1 MSCFVRECNERSC
14 ISQSKGITSAT
25 VCFGFCKKD
34 SAQTGSVQ
42 QMIHDGDTIKIR
54 AFGNMNLRFLGID
67 TPEVCFQLQNILY
80 NYLKDNNK
88 KDVDGR
94 QINEYIW
101 SKYLDD
107 PFADDLTDKKAF
119 GDPEKMSSK
128 EREYYDEL
136 VDYLKS
142 NKIGKGTAENHF
154 RHAMAARNALIEEVK
169 NDVEEMMAFDERIT
183 HENFILHIS
192 FGWEVMDRYGRLL
205 GIINRFQQK
214 NEPQLPCS
222 YNERLLEK
230 GVACIYTIWPGVDPH
245 DRSKEILELLSPFK
259 VKKANEIVD
268 KKGAEALKNNREKV
282 KNAREKG
289 LGIFNKDD
297 PLKIEPFELRFLG
310 RRSPPDRWVIDLSSD
325 EKIIRHPF
333 NYHKIPNMEDRLYIN
348 KEYLPLFTEIG
359 WEKEKTK

>member
-1 MSCFVRECNERSC
+1 MSCFVPECNERGC
-14 ISQSKGITSAT
+14 ISQNKGITSGMFR
-25 VCFGFCKKD
+25 FGICKKD
-34 SAQTGSVQ
+34 SMQTGKIE

-54 AFGNMNLRFLGID
+54 TLGNMNLRFLGID
-67 TPEVCFQLQNILY
+67 TPEVCFQLETTLY
-80 NYLKDNNK
+80 NYLKDKNK

-101 SKYLDD
+101 SKYLDN

-119 GDPEKMSSK
+119 GKPEKMSSK
-128 EREYYDEL
+128 EREYYDGL
-136 VDYLKS
+136 VDYLKR

-154 RHAMAARNALIEEVK
+154 KHSMAARDVLIEEVK
-169 NDVEEMMAFDERIT
+169 KDVDELHALDAQIT
-183 HENFILHIS
+183 SENFILQVS

-205 GIINRFQQK
+205 GIINCFQQK
-214 NEPQLPCS
+214 NGPQLPSS

-230 GVACIYTIWPGVDPH
+230 GVACIYTIWPGVDPR
-245 DRSKEILELLSPFK
+245 DRSKEILELLNPFK
-259 VKKANEIVD
+259 VKKANEIID
-268 KKGAEALKNNREKV
+268 KRGAEALKNNREKV
-282 KNAREKG
+282 KNARKKG
-289 LGIFNKDD
+289 LGIFYIND

-348 KEYLPLFTEIG
+348 PEYLPLFTEIG
-359 WEKEKTK
+359 WEKE